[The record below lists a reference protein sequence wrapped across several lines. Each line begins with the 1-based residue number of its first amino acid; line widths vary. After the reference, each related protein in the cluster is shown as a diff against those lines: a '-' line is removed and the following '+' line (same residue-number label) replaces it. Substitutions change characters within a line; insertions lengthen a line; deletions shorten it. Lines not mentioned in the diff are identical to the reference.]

1 MQVNDFAAT
10 SHPVHLK
17 DHPLQVNDFS
27 SSYHLH
33 SPVQGTPAQTTS
45 CRMQTT
51 YGNEIIVFTAKTGML
66 Q

>member
-1 MQVNDFAAT
+1 MQVNDFAVT

-27 SSYHLH
+27 SSYHPH
-33 SPVQGTPAQTTS
+33 SPVQGTPA
-45 CRMQTT
+45 QTT
-51 YGNEIIVFTAKTGML
+51 YGNEIIVFTAKAGML